1 MKTYNGVFIKQ
12 NSIWYVQYDSELG
25 NGIELTNTVLLHPNF
40 SNYAEIHKE
49 CEFRIQQCPNLN
61 NGGEWEE
68 MAIIDSGE
76 AKRIGEI
83 IERYRG
89 KEMFPKLTAH
99 AREVLSTITKL
110 PDPNDPPK
118 TYNEDE
124 LFQILLDFMVFP
136 HPHEEP
142 RGSIIKRFL
151 EVLKK
156 KKKK

>member
-12 NSIWYVQYDSELG
+12 NSIWYVQYDTELG
-25 NGIELTNTVLLHPNF
+25 NGVELTNTVLLHPIF
-40 SNYAEIHKE
+40 SNYAEIHKG
-49 CEFRIQQCPNLN
+49 CEFRIQQCPNLS

-76 AKRIGEI
+76 AKRISEI
-83 IERYRG
+83 IGRYRD

-99 AREVLSTITKL
+99 VKEVLSTITKL

-118 TYNEDE
+118 MYNEDE
-124 LFQILLDFMVFP
+124 LFQILLDFMDFP

-142 RGSIIKRFL
+142 RGSTIRRFL
-151 EVLKK
+151 TVLKK
-156 KKKK
+156 KK